1 MPELPEVQTIVTTLA
16 AKVAGC
22 TIAGVDIV
30 RADYVHPAGEDVAAH
45 LVGRVISA
53 VGRRGKRIIF
63 TLDNGEHFLIQL
75 GMTGR
80 LTVEAAG
87 LVRLSHT
94 HVVLTLRGA
103 GATAIELHLRDPRR
117 FGGMVWL
124 GAAAGDVG
132 LGLEP
137 LTMRPGELRQMLSR
151 SRRPIKSFLLDQTQ
165 LAGLGNIYADEAL
178 FKAGIYPL
186 TPANAIAE
194 EVTRKL
200 CRAIKQVL
208 RLAILHRGSTLR
220 DYVDAE
226 GGKGGFQHLHNVYN
240 RAEKPCRV
248 CGAKIRRVVLS
259 GRSTCFCPHCQK
271 SRLKAE

>member
-16 AKVAGC
+16 TKAAGR
-22 TIAGVDIV
+22 TITGIDIV
-30 RADYVHPAGEDVAAH
+30 RADYVHPAGEDVADH
-45 LVGRVISA
+45 LRGREILA
-53 VGRRGKRIIF
+53 VERRGKRIIF

-80 LTVEAAG
+80 LTIEAVG
-87 LVRLSHT
+87 SERLLHT
-94 HVVLTLRGA
+94 HVVLTLHRA
-103 GATAIELHLRDPRR
+103 GAAAIELHLHDPRR
-117 FGGMVWL
+117 FGGLLWL
-124 GAAAGDVG
+124 GAAAGDAG
-132 LGLEP
+132 LGPEP

-151 SRRPIKSFLLDQTQ
+151 SRRPIKSFLLDQSR

-186 TPANAIAE
+186 TPANSIE
-194 EVTRKL
+194 EESTRKL

-226 GGKGGFQHLHNVYN
+226 GGKGGFQLLHNVYD
-240 RAEKPCRV
+240 RAEEPCRA
-248 CGAKIRRVVLS
+248 CGAKIQRVVLS
-259 GRSTCFCPHCQK
+259 GRSTCFCPNCQK
-271 SRLKAE
+271 PGR